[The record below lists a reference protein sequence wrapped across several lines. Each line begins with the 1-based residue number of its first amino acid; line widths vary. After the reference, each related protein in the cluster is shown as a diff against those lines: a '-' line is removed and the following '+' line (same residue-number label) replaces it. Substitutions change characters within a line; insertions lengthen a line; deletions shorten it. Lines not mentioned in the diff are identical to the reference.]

1 MWLCVIATF
10 SIFVVYSDIKY
21 RKIANTTCL
30 LLSFFCGVYAF
41 IYSEIQI
48 LIPIV
53 ILLSGIVLSVLRIL
67 GGGDT
72 KLLAAYSLAIDP
84 DLFSSVLIIIG
95 ISGGLLSLIY
105 LLIYKNVKNNQ
116 ASLPYAI
123 PIAIG
128 GSIGILA
135 SM

>member
-10 SIFVVYSDIKY
+10 SIFVVYSDIKH
-21 RKIANTTCL
+21 RKIANKTCL
-30 LLSFFCGVYAF
+30 LLSIFCGAYAF

-53 ILLSGIVLSVLRIL
+53 ILLAGIVLSVLRIL

-84 DLFSSVLIIIG
+84 NLFLSVLIIIG

-105 LLIYKNVKNNQ
+105 LLIYKNLKNNQ